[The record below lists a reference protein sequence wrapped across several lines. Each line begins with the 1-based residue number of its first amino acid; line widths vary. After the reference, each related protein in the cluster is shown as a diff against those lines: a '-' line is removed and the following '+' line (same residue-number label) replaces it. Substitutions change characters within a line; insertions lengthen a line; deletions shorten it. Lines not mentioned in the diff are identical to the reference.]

1 MISTVT
7 TAVSAVTTTALA
19 SSFGL
24 LVTLTLLALLIQK
37 EVVSV
42 GQNESWKRLNRSLT
56 VAIVPLVL
64 AFLAITVVEMM
75 KVF

>member
-19 SSFGL
+19 SSLGL

-42 GQNESWKRLNRSLT
+42 TQEESWKRLNRSLT
-56 VAIVPLVL
+56 IAIVPLAL
-64 AFLAITVVEMM
+64 AFLAITLVEMM
-75 KVF
+75 KVL